1 MQMQNKDFQDKM
13 KQIQDKIG
21 EEASGLILDEI
32 GVLLTDNLNMNK
44 EIEAKNIEIQEQK
57 ARNEKLLEV
66 NGNLLQQVSM
76 AEETPKTRTEPKPEE
91 PKKAFDFR
99 EVFDEY
105 GNFKK

>member
-1 MQMQNKDFQDKM
+1 MNNKDFQDKM
-13 KQIQDKIG
+13 NLIQEKIG

-32 GVLLTDNLNMNK
+32 GALLTDNLNMNK
-44 EIEAKNIEIQEQK
+44 EIETKNNEIENYK

-76 AEETPKTRTEPKPEE
+76 AEETPTRPKEETPTKKEP
-91 PKKAFDFR
+91 FDFR
-99 EVFDEY
+99 SAFDEY

>member
-1 MQMQNKDFQDKM
+1 MQNKDFQDKM
-13 KQIQDKIG
+13 KAIQDKIG

-32 GVLLTDNLNMNK
+32 GILLTDNLNMNK
-44 EIEAKNIEIQEQK
+44 EIEAKNNEIAEQK

-76 AEETPKTRTEPKPEE
+76 AEEQAPARAQEQPKAETKP
-91 PKKAFDFR
+91 FDFR
-99 EVFDEY
+99 DAFDEF

>member
-1 MQMQNKDFQDKM
+1 MKNTDFQDKM

-44 EIEAKNIEIQEQK
+44 EMEKQENEIKEYK

-76 AEETPKTRTEPKPEE
+76 AEEPPARPKEQIETKREP
-91 PKKAFDFR
+91 FNFR
-99 EVFDEY
+99 DAFDEY

>member
-76 AEETPKTRTEPKPEE
+76 AEETPKTRTEQKPEE
-91 PKKAFDFR
+91 IKAFDFR

>member
-1 MQMQNKDFQDKM
+1 MQNKDFQDKM
-13 KQIQDKIG
+13 KLIQDKIG

-44 EIEAKNIEIQEQK
+44 EIEAQRNEIAEQK

-76 AEETPKTRTEPKPEE
+76 AEETPPTRTQEQPKAETKP
-91 PKKAFDFR
+91 FDFR
-99 EVFDEY
+99 DAFDEF